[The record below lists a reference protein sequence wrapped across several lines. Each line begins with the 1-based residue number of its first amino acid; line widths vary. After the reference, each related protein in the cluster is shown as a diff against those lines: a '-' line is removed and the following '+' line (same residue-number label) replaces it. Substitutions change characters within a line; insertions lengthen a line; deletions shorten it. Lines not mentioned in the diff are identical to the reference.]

1 MIKSEE
7 FEDKI
12 EDIMKQ
18 NKDILLK
25 QIPIKELKEFHKIIR
40 ECFKELKVIVKG
52 SRALNKFIKYSLYSK
67 EELINVDYDFYTL
80 DSVKDLKY
88 IVKKF
93 EDSSIKY
100 IKCMTLDFKS
110 DISRLFLYNIP
121 IIDIEEISKK
131 VYNNLCYKKMNGILY
146 IHPEYYKIDLYSILS
161 QPTRINMFTYEKAY
175 KRLDLVESNYPY
187 KSKYKIETNDK
198 ISKEMK
204 YILSILNK
212 NTIIIG
218 DYVYNKIIKKNIKLD
233 YIELL
238 TDDIFYYINKLKS
251 KYGRRIYYKKIDKV
265 LYMMSNSIVIYLDKT
280 PILILWNLVNNTSY
294 TVKNGEKL
302 CSRYYLRYYYNF
314 LSFFNSFYP
323 IFKSKDYY
331 YALLKT
337 IKIKSLPTLKSIGD
351 INSDAKEQLDNIR
364 TGKRK
369 DFFRYDST
377 MIKKDKDKK

>member
-1 MIKSEE
+1 MV
-7 FEDKI
+7 F
-12 EDIMKQ
+12 
-18 NKDILLK
+18 
-25 QIPIKELKEFHKIIR
+25 
-40 ECFKELKVIVKG
+40 
-52 SRALNKFIKYSLYSK
+52 
-67 EELINVDYDFYTL
+67 
-80 DSVKDLKY
+80 
-88 IVKKF
+88 
-93 EDSSIKY
+93 
-100 IKCMTLDFKS
+100 
-110 DISRLFLYNIP
+110 
-121 IIDIEEISKK
+121 
-131 VYNNLCYKKMNGILY
+131 LY

-265 LYMMSNSIVIYLDKT
+265 LYMMSNSIVIYLDKI

-302 CSRYYLRYYYNF
+302 CSRYYLRYYIF
-314 LSFFNSFYP
+314 HFF
-323 IFKSKDYY
+323 
-331 YALLKT
+331 
-337 IKIKSLPTLKSIGD
+337 
-351 INSDAKEQLDNIR
+351 
-364 TGKRK
+364 
-369 DFFRYDST
+369 
-377 MIKKDKDKK
+377 